1 MDGVDDTPA
10 PGAFGTPLDDEAQC
24 ADLNIAAGQTE
35 AERDDKGLG
44 WPVTGA
50 VADCDVRD
58 PARRSCAG
66 FLNASN

>member
-10 PGAFGTPLDDEAQC
+10 PGAFGTPLD
-24 ADLNIAAGQTE
+24 DLNIAAGQTE